1 MDVRVGPQRRL
12 KLKVAQSCLTLWDP
26 LYSPWNSP
34 GQNTGVGRC
43 FLLQGIFPTQGL
55 SPGLPHCRQIL
66 YQLSHQGSPK
76 EEGWVT
82 KNWCFQTVMLEKTL
96 ESPLENKIKP
106 VNPRGNQLWIF
117 TGKADG
123 EASILRPLDAKSQ
136 LIKKD
141 PTAGKDWRQ
150 EEEEMTEDEM
160 VGWHHRLNGYVSEQ
174 TAGDR

>member
-1 MDVRVGPQRRL
+1 
-12 KLKVAQSCLTLWDP
+12 
-26 LYSPWNSP
+26 
-34 GQNTGVGRC
+34 
-43 FLLQGIFPTQGL
+43 
-55 SPGLPHCRQIL
+55 
-66 YQLSHQGSPK
+66 
-76 EEGWVT
+76 
-82 KNWCFQTVMLEKTL
+82 MLEKTL

-141 PTAGKDWRQ
+141 PNAGKDWRQ

-160 VGWHHRLNGYVSEQ
+160 VG
-174 TAGDR
+174 